1 MKKTIFLL
9 SLITLL
15 GYSGAYGQESDMSGD
30 PDALFFHTD
39 SLLSELQY
47 NDQRW
52 MAFLKG
58 KNLLTGMY
66 NLRSGEEDRQQ
77 PHDTDE
83 VYYVIRGKAKLTA
96 GGREEIVRPGSVLFV
111 KAGVDHRFIDIEED
125 LVLLVFFDQ

>member
-9 SLITLL
+9 SLIAVL
-15 GYSGAYGQESDMSGD
+15 GYSGAFGQKADVPGD

-39 SLLSELQY
+39 SLLSELQSR
-47 NDQRW
+47 DQRW
-52 MAFLKG
+52 LPFLKG

-66 NLRSGEEDRQQ
+66 SLQSGEEDKQQ

-96 GGREEIVRPGSVLFV
+96 DGKDEIVRPGSVLFV